1 MKTKVNKITETL
13 KETKKE
19 RDDLKKTTMNNL
31 KYLVNHDRNSR
42 RCNVMLFGVPENED
56 MMINGIEAAGDKEKI
71 DVLLD
76 YIRVKDDVEI
86 LSFARLGKPAEED
99 EEEDKKRPIKIV
111 LKNSEMAALITANA
125 KLLRPLD
132 RMIFLK
138 PDKTVKER
146 EEFQRPNFSCCIP
159 SPTTKSHLDEV
170 VNSTHSAKTQM
181 QQKDA
186 EEQP

>member
-1 MKTKVNKITETL
+1 
-13 KETKKE
+13 
-19 RDDLKKTTMNNL
+19 
-31 KYLVNHDRNSR
+31 
-42 RCNVMLFGVPENED
+42 MLFGVPENED

-99 EEEDKKRPIKIV
+99 GEEDKKRPIKIV

-132 RMIFLK
+132 LMIFLK
-138 PDKTVKER
+138 QDKTKKER
-146 EEFQRPNFSCCIP
+146 EEFQRLLKKKNEYMLSH
-159 SPTTKSHLDEV
+159 PTAEGAAPRVVLVKGELKVDGAVLDQY
-170 VNSTHSAKTQM
+170 NTPQTIF
-181 QQKDA
+181 
-186 EEQP
+186 

>member
-1 MKTKVNKITETL
+1 
-13 KETKKE
+13 
-19 RDDLKKTTMNNL
+19 
-31 KYLVNHDRNSR
+31 
-42 RCNVMLFGVPENED
+42 MLFGVPENED
-56 MMINGIEAAGDKEKI
+56 MVINGNEAAGDKEKI

-132 RMIFLK
+132 LMIFLK
-138 PDKTVKER
+138 QDKTKKER
-146 EEFQRPNFSCCIP
+146 EEFQRLLKKKNEYMLSH
-159 SPTTKSHLDEV
+159 PTAESAAPRVVLVKGELKVDGAVLDQY
-170 VNSTHSAKTQM
+170 NTPQTIF
-181 QQKDA
+181 
-186 EEQP
+186 